1 MTRREE
7 RRRPVTAPAPRPTA
21 DAREAVRRAGSADA
35 PEGTPP
41 E

>member
-7 RRRPVTAPAPRPTA
+7 RRRPVTVPAPRPTVVVG
-21 DAREAVRRAGSADA
+21 EAVRRAGSADA
-35 PEGTPP
+35 PEGVPA